1 MMNDFTALN
10 DESWASGQDTE
21 DARVF
26 DVPVTVIVRVEADDE
41 DDAESMVARDLYCGD
56 IEVVKVNTAE
66 RVYEDK

>member
-1 MMNDFTALN
+1 MNDFTALN

-26 DVPVTVIVRVEADDE
+26 DVLTTVLVRVEADSKE
-41 DDAESMVARDLYCGD
+41 DAESMVDRDLYCGD
-56 IEVVKVNTAE
+56 IEEWVAGMAQ

>member
-1 MMNDFTALN
+1 MNDFTALN

-26 DVPVTVIVRVEADDE
+26 DVLTTVLVRVEADSKE
-41 DDAESMVARDLYCGD
+41 DAESMVDRDLYCGD
-56 IEVVKVNTAE
+56 IEEWVAQTAE

>member
-26 DVPVTVIVRVEADDE
+26 DVLTHVIE
-41 DDAESMVARDLYCGD
+41 
-56 IEVVKVNTAE
+56 
-66 RVYEDK
+66 